1 MNRFTQ
7 SEPDNPNISREEWVA
22 PQEELRKVVVRYLL
36 TYGDSPSRTL
46 TQMRRDLKVIL
57 AAYDE

>member
-1 MNRFTQ
+1 MTDQDN
-7 SEPDNPNISREEWVA
+7 EPWVT

-57 AAYDE
+57 AAYSE